1 MKKIVVLLTIL
12 LFATTTF
19 AQFSD
24 SIHYYGKFA
33 STGAINRTN
42 EGNSWLLNNSFKM
55 GVSKKKLSLNA
66 DGGWIYGKQDSVLTN
81 NDFAAAMNFTMFRA
95 VRQIYYWGMASYDK
109 SFSLKINDR
118 LQTGLGIAYNF
129 VDRKTAYV
137 SLSDGI
143 LYEKSN
149 LFLHDTIHD
158 VYQTLRNS
166 VRLSYKWVIKE
177 IVTVEGTHY
186 YQNSL
191 SHGNDYNIRSNN
203 SLSIALRKW
212 LSITASMTYNK
223 LNRTDR
229 ENLLFNYGFV
239 VEKYF

>member
-1 MKKIVVLLTIL
+1 MLC
-12 LFATTTF
+12 TTTAF

-24 SIHYYGKFA
+24 SIHYYGRYA

-42 EGNSWLLNNSFKM
+42 EGNSYLLNNAFKM

-66 DGGWIYGKQDSVLTN
+66 TGAWVYGKQDSVLTN
-81 NDFAAAMNFTMFRA
+81 NDFSAALDFNMFRA
-95 VRQIYYWGMASYDK
+95 VRHIYYWGMASYDK
-109 SFSLKINDR
+109 SFSLKINNR
-118 LQTGLGIAYNF
+118 LQTGAGIAYNF
-129 VDRKTAYV
+129 VDRKTAFL
-137 SLSDGI
+137 SLSDG
-143 LYEKSN
+143 LLFEKSD
-149 LFLHDTIHD
+149 LYLKDTIHD
-158 VYQTLRNS
+158 VYQTVRNS

-177 IVTVEGTHY
+177 IITIEGTHFL
-186 YQNSL
+186 QNSL
-191 SHGNDYNIRSNN
+191 VHSNDYNIRSNN

-223 LNRTDR
+223 LNRTER